1 MREFLLG
8 SGFTAAALGFI
19 TLVFLVALARL
30 GRALRHVRELTDY
43 LGYDLVAR
51 PGDGAGSAARQ
62 KPAATLRVDEIR
74 DQVNQVAEAAD
85 PVWAMKQVR
94 GWQMRAQR
102 LEPALAFWVD
112 FLRQLGLLGTVVGLG
127 FSMLIERSDVTRLLG
142 PLGLAVW
149 TTVFGLTYSIWLSA
163 QYSGKMAAWAD
174 ACEKNIEAWE
184 AGRRAGGQGQGG
196 QGGQGGRT
204 S

>member
-1 MREFLLG
+1 MREFFLG
-8 SGFTAAALGFI
+8 WGFTVASLGFI
-19 TLVFLVALARL
+19 TLVFLVAMVQL
-30 GRALRHVRELTDY
+30 GREIKYVKELTDF

-51 PGDGAGSAARQ
+51 TTEGK
-62 KPAATLRVDEIR
+62 KPSATLRLDAIR
-74 DQVNQVAEAAD
+74 DQVNSVRDSND

-112 FLRQLGLLGTVVGLG
+112 LLRQLGLLGTVVGLG
-127 FSMLIERSDVTRLLG
+127 ISMLMERTDVSQLLG

-149 TTVFGLTYSIWLSA
+149 TTVFGLAFSIWLSA
-163 QYSGKMAAWAD
+163 QFSMKMAAWAD

-184 AGRRAGGQGQGG
+184 AARKGPA
-196 QGGQGGRT
+196 
-204 S
+204 